1 MVQVMRAWS
10 AIMLIL
16 AFSPPEKVEIEE
28 NSSSFLLAFLD
39 FF

>member
-1 MVQVMRAWS
+1 MRAWS
-10 AIMLIL
+10 AIMLNL
-16 AFSPPEKVEIEE
+16 DFGPPKKVDIEE